1 LTLPLPVILLFFI
14 FIWFIKMDVR
24 SLVSQLSDG
33 AFHSGSSLGESL
45 GVSRA
50 AIWKALGRLSEFNLD
65 IDSVKGKGYRLRG
78 GIDLLSFDKILEE
91 ISPCHQEKINLNLL
105 LSTESTNSWLMSR
118 PLPSRKFEICLSEM
132 QKGGRGRRGKV
143 WVSPFGKNIYL
154 SVAFDLQGGVE
165 ALNGLSLVIGLAVIR
180 MLKSLGLA
188 AAVLKWPNDI
198 WIESKKAAGILV
210 ELQGEATT
218 GWRVVAGVGL
228 NVSMGEIDGE
238 SIDQPWVS
246 IAESI
251 VCRRSELAGQMINI
265 LIEVLEEYQERG
277 FECFMSEWDESDFL
291 KGKKVLGSGGIEG
304 VAMGINAQ
312 GALLV
317 ETSEGL
323 KCINAGEVSVRPV
336 CD

>member
-1 LTLPLPVILLFFI
+1 
-14 FIWFIKMDVR
+14 MDVR

-65 IDSVKGKGYRLRG
+65 IETIKGRGYRLKG
-78 GIDLLSFDKILEE
+78 GVDLLSFDEILKEVS
-91 ISPCHQEKINLNLL
+91 IYHQEKINLNLL

-118 PLPSRKFEICLSEM
+118 SLSSKKFEICLSEM
-132 QKGGRGRRGKV
+132 QKEGRGRRGKI

-154 SVAFDLQGGVE
+154 SLAFDLQGGVE
-165 ALNGLSLVIGLAVIR
+165 ALNGLSLVIGLAIIR
-180 MLKSLGLA
+180 LLKSLGLSS
-188 AAVLKWPNDI
+188 AVLKWPNDI
-198 WIESKKAAGILV
+198 WIDSRKAAGILV
-210 ELQGEATT
+210 ELQGEVTT
-218 GWRVVAGVGL
+218 GWRVVVGIGL
-228 NVSMGEIDGE
+228 NVCMDEADGV

-251 VCRRSELAGQMINI
+251 SCQRSELAGRLLNI
-265 LIEVLEEYQERG
+265 LIEVLEEYQKEG
-277 FECFMSEWDESDFL
+277 FECFISEWEESDFL
-291 KGKKVLGSGGIEG
+291 KGKSIQGSGGVEG